1 MIVIPAVDIKDGRC
15 VRLKQGRMS
24 EETVY
29 SDDPVQ
35 MAGTWYSK
43 GAERIHLVD
52 LDGAV
57 GGKRV
62 NGEVIRKIA
71 RSVPVPVELGGG
83 IRNLASIEFYLE
95 AGVQWVILGTAA
107 CKDPK
112 MVEEA
117 CRRFPGHV
125 MLAIDARA
133 GRVAVEGWT
142 EDTERSAIDVA
153 RPFDGQGIAAVIYT
167 DIQRDGMSVGPNLRA
182 TGETGKGS
190 ENACDCF
197 RGDLRTGRHPKGHD
211 PVRPGGYGSDH
222 GTGALRGDPGPWGSD
237 PDEQRKRNF
246 FLTFL
251 WIFLYWQF
259 NLRRIIFDHTPR

>member
-35 MAGTWYSK
+35 MAGTWYTK

-62 NGEVIRKIA
+62 NGELIRNIA

-95 AGVQWVILGTAA
+95 AGVEWVILGTVA
-107 CKDPK
+107 CKNPE

-142 EDTERSAIDVA
+142 EDTERSAIEVA
-153 RPFDGQGIAAVIYT
+153 RPFDGRGIAAVIYT

-182 TGETGKGS
+182 TGEMAKALKTPVIASGGISGLEDIRKVMTLSGQ
-190 ENACDCF
+190 
-197 RGDLRTGRHPKGHD
+197 GVMGVITGRAL
-211 PVRPGGYGSDH
+211 YE
-222 GTGALRGDPGPWGSD
+222 GTLDLVEAIRMGKENS
-237 PDEQRKRNF
+237 F
-246 FLTFL
+246 SS
-251 WIFLYWQF
+251 
-259 NLRRIIFDHTPR
+259 

>member
-57 GGKRV
+57 EGKRV
-62 NGEVIRKIA
+62 NGEVIRDIA

-83 IRNLASIEFYLE
+83 IRNLSSIEFYLE
-95 AGVQWVILGTAA
+95 AGVEWVILGTVV
-107 CKDPK
+107 CKNPE

-142 EDTERSAIDVA
+142 EDTERSAIEVA
-153 RPFDGQGIAAVIYT
+153 RPFDGRGIAAVIYT

-182 TGETGKGS
+182 TGEMAKALKTPVIASGGISGLEDIRKVMTLSGQ
-190 ENACDCF
+190 
-197 RGDLRTGRHPKGHD
+197 GVMGVITGRAL
-211 PVRPGGYGSDH
+211 YE
-222 GTGALRGDPGPWGSD
+222 GTLDLGEA
-237 PDEQRKRNF
+237 
-246 FLTFL
+246 
-251 WIFLYWQF
+251 I
-259 NLRRIIFDHTPR
+259 RISKESKISS

>member
-57 GGKRV
+57 EGKRV
-62 NGEVIRKIA
+62 NGEVIRNIA

-95 AGVQWVILGTAA
+95 AGVEWVILGTVA
-107 CKDPK
+107 CKNPE

-142 EDTERSAIDVA
+142 EDTERSAIEVA
-153 RPFDGQGIAAVIYT
+153 RPFDGRGIAAVIYT
-167 DIQRDGMSVGPNLRA
+167 DIQRDGMSVGPNLQA
-182 TGETGKGS
+182 TGEMAKALKTPVIASGGISGLEDIRKVMTLSGQ
-190 ENACDCF
+190 
-197 RGDLRTGRHPKGHD
+197 GVMGVITGRAL
-211 PVRPGGYGSDH
+211 YE
-222 GTGALRGDPGPWGSD
+222 GTLDLGEAIRMSK
-237 PDEQRKRNF
+237 ESE
-246 FLTFL
+246 
-251 WIFLYWQF
+251 ISS
-259 NLRRIIFDHTPR
+259 

>member
-57 GGKRV
+57 EGKRV
-62 NGEVIRKIA
+62 NGEVIRNIA

-95 AGVQWVILGTAA
+95 AGVEWVILGTVA
-107 CKDPK
+107 CKNPE

-142 EDTERSAIDVA
+142 EDTERSAIEVA
-153 RPFDGQGIAAVIYT
+153 RPFDGRGIAAVIYT

-182 TGETGKGS
+182 TGEMAKALKTPVIASGGISGLEDIRKVMTLSGQ
-190 ENACDCF
+190 
-197 RGDLRTGRHPKGHD
+197 GVMGVITGRAL
-211 PVRPGGYGSDH
+211 YE
-222 GTGALRGDPGPWGSD
+222 GTLDLGEA
-237 PDEQRKRNF
+237 
-246 FLTFL
+246 
-251 WIFLYWQF
+251 I
-259 NLRRIIFDHTPR
+259 RISKESEISS

>member
-1 MIVIPAVDIKDGRC
+1 MIVIPAVDIKGGRC

-24 EETVY
+24 EETIY

-35 MAGTWYSK
+35 TAMTWSSK

-95 AGVQWVILGTAA
+95 AGVEWVILGTAA
-107 CKDPK
+107 FKDPG
-112 MVEEA
+112 MVKEA

-125 MLAIDARA
+125 MLAIDARG

-142 EDTERSAIDVA
+142 EDTERSAAEVA

-167 DIQRDGMSVGPNLRA
+167 DIQRDGMSVGPNVQA
-182 TGETGKGS
+182 TGELARALETPVIASGGISGLEDIRKVMTLSG
-190 ENACDCF
+190 E
-197 RGDLRTGRHPKGHD
+197 GVMGVITGRAL
-211 PVRPGGYGSDH
+211 YE
-222 GTGALRGDPGPWGSD
+222 GTLDLEEAIRVTK
-237 PDEQRKRNF
+237 ENK
-246 FLTFL
+246 
-251 WIFLYWQF
+251 
-259 NLRRIIFDHTPR
+259 IIS

>member
-35 MAGTWYSK
+35 MAGTWHSK

-57 GGKRV
+57 EGKRA
-62 NGEVIRKIA
+62 NAEVIRNIA

-83 IRNLASIEFYLE
+83 IRNLSSIEFYLE
-95 AGVQWVILGTAA
+95 AGVEWVILGTVA
-107 CKDPK
+107 CKNPE

-125 MLAIDARA
+125 MLAIDARG

-142 EDTERSAIDVA
+142 EDTDRSAIDVA

-167 DIQRDGMSVGPNLRA
+167 DIQRDGMSVGPNLLA
-182 TGETGKGS
+182 TGELARALKTPVIASGGISGLEDIRKVMTLSDQGVM
-190 ENACDCF
+190 
-197 RGDLRTGRHPKGHD
+197 GVITGRAL
-211 PVRPGGYGSDH
+211 YE
-222 GTGALRGDPGPWGSD
+222 GTLDLGEAIRVSK
-237 PDEQRKRNF
+237 ESE
-246 FLTFL
+246 
-251 WIFLYWQF
+251 I
-259 NLRRIIFDHTPR
+259 

>member
-1 MIVIPAVDIKDGRC
+1 MIVIPAVDIKGGRC

-35 MAGTWYSK
+35 AAMTWYSK

-83 IRNLASIEFYLE
+83 IRTLASVEFYLE
-95 AGVQWVILGTAA
+95 AGVEWVILGTTAY
-107 CKDPK
+107 KNPGV
-112 MVEEA
+112 VEEA
-117 CRRFPGHV
+117 CRKFPGHV
-125 MLAIDARA
+125 MLAIDARG

-142 EDTERSAIDVA
+142 EDTGRSAADVA
-153 RPFDGQGIAAVIYT
+153 RAFEGQGIAAVIYT
-167 DIQRDGMSVGPNLRA
+167 DIQRDGMSAGPNLQA
-182 TGETGKGS
+182 TGELAKALKTPVIASGGISGLEDIRKVLTLSSQGVV
-190 ENACDCF
+190 
-197 RGDLRTGRHPKGHD
+197 GVITGRAL
-211 PVRPGGYGSDH
+211 YE
-222 GTGALRGDPGPWGSD
+222 GTLDLEEAIRVSK
-237 PDEQRKRNF
+237 ENE
-246 FLTFL
+246 
-251 WIFLYWQF
+251 
-259 NLRRIIFDHTPR
+259 IIP

>member
-57 GGKRV
+57 EGKRV
-62 NGEVIRKIA
+62 NGKVIRKIA

-95 AGVQWVILGTAA
+95 AGVEWVILGTVA
-107 CKDPK
+107 CKNPE

-142 EDTERSAIDVA
+142 EDTERSAIEVA
-153 RPFDGQGIAAVIYT
+153 RPFDGRGIAAVIYT

-182 TGETGKGS
+182 TGEMAKALKTPVIASGGISGLEDIRKVMTLSGQ
-190 ENACDCF
+190 
-197 RGDLRTGRHPKGHD
+197 GVMGVITGRAL
-211 PVRPGGYGSDH
+211 YE
-222 GTGALRGDPGPWGSD
+222 GTLDLGEAIRMSKENSTAVD
-237 PDEQRKRNF
+237 
-246 FLTFL
+246 
-251 WIFLYWQF
+251 
-259 NLRRIIFDHTPR
+259 

>member
-57 GGKRV
+57 EGKRV
-62 NGEVIRKIA
+62 NGEVIRNIA

-95 AGVQWVILGTAA
+95 AGVEWVILGTVA
-107 CKDPK
+107 CKNPE

-142 EDTERSAIDVA
+142 EDTERSAIEVA
-153 RPFDGQGIAAVIYT
+153 RPFDGRGIAAVIYT

-182 TGETGKGS
+182 TGEMAKALKTPVIASGGISGLEDIRKVMTLSGQ
-190 ENACDCF
+190 
-197 RGDLRTGRHPKGHD
+197 GVMGVITGRAL
-211 PVRPGGYGSDH
+211 YE
-222 GTGALRGDPGPWGSD
+222 GTLDLGEAIRMSK
-237 PDEQRKRNF
+237 ESE
-246 FLTFL
+246 
-251 WIFLYWQF
+251 ISS
-259 NLRRIIFDHTPR
+259 

>member
-15 VRLKQGRMS
+15 VRLRQGKMA

-29 SDDPVQ
+29 SDDPVR
-35 MAGTWYSK
+35 MAWAWYSK

-52 LDGAV
+52 LDGAA

-71 RSVPVPVELGGG
+71 RSVPVPLELGGG
-83 IRNLASIEFYLE
+83 IRNLASVEFYLE

-112 MVEEA
+112 LVGEA
-117 CRRFPGHV
+117 CRRFPGRV

-153 RPFDGQGIAAVIYT
+153 RPFDSQGVAAVIYT

-182 TGETGKGS
+182 TGELAK
-190 ENACDCF
+190 A
-197 RGDLRTGRHPKGHD
+197 LRTPVIASGGISGLEDIRKVMTLSGQGVMGVITGRALYEGTLDLGEAIRVSKESGAPRAGA
-211 PVRPGGYGSDH
+211 RGTPG
-222 GTGALRGDPGPWGSD
+222 AA
-237 PDEQRKRNF
+237 
-246 FLTFL
+246 
-251 WIFLYWQF
+251 
-259 NLRRIIFDHTPR
+259 

>member
-57 GGKRV
+57 EGKRV

-95 AGVQWVILGTAA
+95 AGVEWVILGTVV
-107 CKDPK
+107 CKNPE

-142 EDTERSAIDVA
+142 EDTERSAIEVA
-153 RPFDGQGIAAVIYT
+153 RPFDGRGIAAVIYT
-167 DIQRDGMSVGPNLRA
+167 DIQRDGMSVGPNLQA
-182 TGETGKGS
+182 TGEMAKALKTPVIASGGISGLEDIRKVMTLSGQ
-190 ENACDCF
+190 
-197 RGDLRTGRHPKGHD
+197 GVMGVITGRAL
-211 PVRPGGYGSDH
+211 YE
-222 GTGALRGDPGPWGSD
+222 GTLDLVEAIRMSK
-237 PDEQRKRNF
+237 ESE
-246 FLTFL
+246 
-251 WIFLYWQF
+251 ISS
-259 NLRRIIFDHTPR
+259 